1 MLEREPTNAQ
11 AKNRLAFA
19 LQFVGDQLL
28 DAGDLA
34 AAITS
39 YDRSIGI
46 NAELRAL
53 EPANTEF
60 QETEVRGRLA
70 QAENMI
76 YDGRMSESR
85 KLDEQAASLLTRS
98 IATDQHNTAR
108 IVKLRINGTIKR
120 MPLAC

>member
-34 AAITS
+34 AAIKS

-46 NAELRAL
+46 NAELRSL
-53 EPANTEF
+53 EPENTEW
-60 QETEVRGRLA
+60 QETEVAGRLS

-76 YDGRMSESR
+76 YAGRMNESSQQI
-85 KLDEQAASLLTRS
+85 EQAANQRS
-98 IATDQHNTAR
+98 RLIAKTGRASCRERVCQY
-108 IVKLRINGTIKR
+108 V
-120 MPLAC
+120 